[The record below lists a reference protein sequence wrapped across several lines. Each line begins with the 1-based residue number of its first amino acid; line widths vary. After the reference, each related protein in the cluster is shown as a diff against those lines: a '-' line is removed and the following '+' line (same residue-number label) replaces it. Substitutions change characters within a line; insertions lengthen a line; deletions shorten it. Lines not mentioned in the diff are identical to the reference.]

1 MLALDILPRSPLRA
15 AKLQYGY
22 CLKKCPSSFKW
33 HGRIEELFW
42 IIHWAVESIANA
54 VKQEGHQ
61 SDITSKASLLM
72 GSQPKLQPEH
82 DEAQQ
87 EATESTEA
95 TELQGTSQW
104 LRVPVVVASSSLSHS
119 SHQHRP
125 ISVFAAV
132 TTFWRRQVVTTIPEN
147 ECQDHFGTETPTL
160 LPIYLHLHIMR
171 VLLTFRRSCSHHS
184 ERIPPE

>member
-1 MLALDILPRSPLRA
+1 ML
-15 AKLQYGY
+15 
-22 CLKKCPSSFKW
+22 F
-33 HGRIEELFW
+33 
-42 IIHWAVESIANA
+42 
-54 VKQEGHQ
+54 KQEGHQ

-72 GSQPKLQPEH
+72 GSQPKLQREL

-87 EATESTEA
+87 EATEANKATEA
-95 TELQGTSQW
+95 TEAAELQGTSQS

-160 LPIYLHLHIMR
+160 LPLYLHLHIMR
-171 VLLTFRRSCSHHS
+171 VFPTFRRSCSSHHS
-184 ERIPPE
+184 KSIPE